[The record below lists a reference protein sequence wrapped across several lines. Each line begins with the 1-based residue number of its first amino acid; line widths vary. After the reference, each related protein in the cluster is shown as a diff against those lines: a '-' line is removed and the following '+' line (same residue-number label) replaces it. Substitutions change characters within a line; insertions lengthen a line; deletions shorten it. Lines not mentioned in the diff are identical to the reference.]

1 MANVVDS
8 VCLGPGDYSGMKGYR
23 YCRTRNTVRLY
34 QEPLAPSSAPNLAS
48 TRLHHL
54 RRSRDFARPARI
66 ASVLRCNLLRPQKKK
81 KNNNSNNKIVDRSS
95 SGRFSHDLIPMVF
108 VKNPLM
114 RKSSSAI
121 SETRFRESEL
131 AVFWCSFLLLSF
143 ILFLSFPRLS
153 LVIPALLHTQTLY
166 AHITRRV
173 TRVTQFI
180 TTERGATFL
189 VAPRAQPQARVS
201 LLIASGTRS

>member
-1 MANVVDS
+1 MPWARRLLRNEGIPV
-8 VCLGPGDYSGMKGYR
+8 LPHQEHGPAVP
-23 YCRTRNTVRLY
+23 RTAGAFLRT
-34 QEPLAPSSAPNLAS
+34 QS
-48 TRLHHL
+48 RLHPPPPPPPL
-54 RRSRDFARPARI
+54 SRFRSSCENRVGASMQPAS
-66 ASVLRCNLLRPQKKK
+66 AAKKKK

-114 RKSSSAI
+114 QKSPGAI

-143 ILFLSFPRLS
+143 VLFLSFPRLS

-189 VAPRAQPQARVS
+189 VAPRARAQPQARVS